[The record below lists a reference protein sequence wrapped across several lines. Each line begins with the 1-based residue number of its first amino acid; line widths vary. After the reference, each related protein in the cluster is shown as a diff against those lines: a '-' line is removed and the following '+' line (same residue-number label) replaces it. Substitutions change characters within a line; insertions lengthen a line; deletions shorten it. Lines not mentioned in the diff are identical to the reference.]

1 MRKYY
6 MQFQKWINLQES
18 NLVDLYKS
26 TVEAFPRTRFRQ
38 HATNPIKIV
47 ELTWTPF
54 KGVKTLFIKGHAE
67 SSSGLDYNPM
77 VLFKRVKYH
86 DFQNN
91 DDLVEIIA
99 SDGQNYLFER
109 LNNTNEVLVRC
120 NCKDFKYRFAFY
132 NFEDS
137 SLYGNKPKKYE
148 GQGLFHAN
156 PLELPGMCKH
166 LIKTIKSLKEAN
178 IFVQ

>member
-1 MRKYY
+1 

-26 TVEAFPRTRFRQ
+26 AVIAFPGTRFRQ

-77 VLFKRVKYH
+77 ILFKRVNYH
-86 DFQNN
+86 NFKNN

-99 SDGQNYLFER
+99 SDGQNYIFEP
-109 LNNTNEVLVRC
+109 LNNMNEVLVRC
-120 NCKDFKYRFAFY
+120 NCKDYTWRFQHWNA
-132 NFEDS
+132 EDKS
-137 SLYGNKPKKYE
+137 NYGKDRKKYE
-148 GQGLFHAN
+148 SLGGPPAN

-166 LIKTIKSLKEAN
+166 LMKMIKSLKEAKV
-178 IFVQ
+178 FEE